1 MQKSVSFS
9 CPGCERGG
17 FRSLMEAQEHFEK
30 QSHSVRCTVCQ
41 KAFGSGMAVIQ
52 HYQKHVKAR
61 EAPINT
67 KKPIQKR
74 KAFNQHS
81 AGPAIASPS
90 PPGNGQMYFQET
102 LLTAVGNTMHFRE
115 ERDPIN
121 LPFSLPWIIS
131 DGTAA
136 NGNSWLGINFDT
148 NTHPVVLHPLEQC
161 LILRYLRSKCHSESR
176 LRREGYILGPI
187 TVRNKHFPRKG
198 SIPTYQFRETPSAEQ
213 PGLKRHAIALD
224 CEMIGV
230 KGNRQTLAF
239 ISAIDFL
246 TGDVLIDRYV
256 APSEE
261 VIDWRS
267 KITGIT
273 QDVMTS
279 ATISGAAFRDWR
291 EARENLWK
299 FADTSTVFVGQSL
312 NYDLEVLGICHNK
325 VVDSAILTAEAVFP
339 STGITESLPRA
350 WSLKAVAKTLLDL
363 EIQSGDRAHS
373 ALEDAYAVRD
383 VIIFCIRNPEQLKSW
398 AELRQKE
405 EGQKGKKSRHK
416 NKPKRNPTTSQST
429 RDIQLST
436 QVLNNEFE
444 YDTHDDNDFCMS
456 EYARDAGWPDGWDPW
471 SD

>member
-9 CPGCERGG
+9 CPGCDREG
-17 FRSLMEAQEHFEK
+17 FRSLVEAQKHFEK

-61 EAPINT
+61 EAPTNT
-67 KKPIQKR
+67 KKPIQER
-74 KAFNQHS
+74 KACNQYS
-81 AGPAIASPS
+81 AGPTITSPS
-90 PPGNGQMYFQET
+90 PLGNGQMYFQET
-102 LLTAVGNTMHFRE
+102 LPTAVGNIMHFGE

-121 LPFSLPWIIS
+121 LPFQLPLIAPGVT
-131 DGTAA
+131 DA
-136 NGNSWLGINFDT
+136 NGIDF
-148 NTHPVVLHPLEQC
+148 NTYTHNVVLHPLEQC

-176 LRREGYILGPI
+176 LRREGYILGPV
-187 TVRNKHFPRKG
+187 TVRNKDLPRKG

-213 PGLKRHAIALD
+213 HGLKRHAIALD

-230 KGNRQTLAF
+230 KDNRQTLAF

-246 TGDVLIDRYV
+246 TGEVLISRYV

-279 ATISGAAFRDWR
+279 ATMSGAAFRDWR
-291 EARENLWK
+291 EARENLWQ
-299 FADTSTVFVGQSL
+299 FADSSTVFVGQSL

-325 VVDSAILTAEAVFP
+325 IVDSAILTAEAVFP
-339 STGITESLPRA
+339 ATGPTESLPRA
-350 WSLKAVAKTLLDL
+350 WSLKAVAKSLLDL

-373 ALEDAYAVRD
+373 ALEDTYAVRD

-398 AELRQKE
+398 AELRQTE
-405 EGQKGKKSRHK
+405 EGQKGKKSRRK
-416 NKPKRNPTTSQST
+416 SKAKRHPTTSST
-429 RDIQLST
+429 QDIQHKT
-436 QVLNNEFE
+436 RVLKNEFE
-444 YDTHDDNDFCMS
+444 HDIDDDDEFCLS
-456 EYARDAGWPDGWDPW
+456 EYARNAGWPDGWDPW

>member
-1 MQKSVSFS
+1 
-9 CPGCERGG
+9 
-17 FRSLMEAQEHFEK
+17 LD
-30 QSHSVRCTVCQ
+30 
-41 KAFGSGMAVIQ
+41 
-52 HYQKHVKAR
+52 
-61 EAPINT
+61 
-67 KKPIQKR
+67 
-74 KAFNQHS
+74 FN
-81 AGPAIASPS
+81 
-90 PPGNGQMYFQET
+90 
-102 LLTAVGNTMHFRE
+102 
-115 ERDPIN
+115 
-121 LPFSLPWIIS
+121 
-131 DGTAA
+131 
-136 NGNSWLGINFDT
+136 T
-148 NTHPVVLHPLEQC
+148 NTNVILHPLEQC
-161 LILRYLRSKCHSESR
+161 LILRYLRSNCHSESR
-176 LRREGYILGPI
+176 LRREGYILGPV
-187 TVRNKHFPRKG
+187 TVRNKDFPRKG

-230 KGNRQTLAF
+230 KDNRQTLAF
-239 ISAIDFL
+239 MSAIDFL
-246 TGDVLIDRYV
+246 TGDVLISRYV

-291 EARENLWK
+291 EARENLWQ

-325 VVDSAILTAEAVFP
+325 IVDSAILTAEAVFP
-339 STGITESLPRA
+339 ATSPTESLPRA

-398 AELRQKE
+398 AELRRKE
-405 EGQKGKKSRHK
+405 ERQKGKKSRHK
-416 NKPKRNPTTSQST
+416 SKAKRNLTTSST
-429 RDIQLST
+429 QDIQHKT
-436 QVLNNEFE
+436 RVLRNEFE
-444 YDTHDDNDFCMS
+444 YDIGDDDEFCLS
-456 EYARDAGWPDGWDPW
+456 EYARNAGWPDGWDPW

>member
-17 FRSLMEAQEHFEK
+17 FRSLVEAQKHFEE
-30 QSHSVRCTVCQ
+30 QSHSVRCIVCQ
-41 KAFGSGMAVIQ
+41 KAFGSGMSVIQ

-61 EAPINT
+61 EAPTNT
-67 KKPIQKR
+67 KKPIQER

-81 AGPAIASPS
+81 AGLTITSPS
-90 PPGNGQMYFQET
+90 PLGNGQI
-102 LLTAVGNTMHFRE
+102 LTGYPGNY
-115 ERDPIN
+115 
-121 LPFSLPWIIS
+121 
-131 DGTAA
+131 
-136 NGNSWLGINFDT
+136 WLEIDFNT
-148 NTHPVVLHPLEQC
+148 NTNVVLHPLEQC
-161 LILRYLRSKCHSESR
+161 LILRYLRSKCHSESH
-176 LRREGYILGPI
+176 LRREGYILGPV
-187 TVRNKHFPRKG
+187 TVRNKDFPRKG
-198 SIPTYQFRETPSAEQ
+198 SIPTYQFRETPSEEQ

-224 CEMIGV
+224 CEMVGV

-246 TGDVLIDRYV
+246 TGDVLISRYV

-279 ATISGAAFRDWR
+279 ATIAGAAFRDWR
-291 EARENLWK
+291 EARENLWQ

-325 VVDSAILTAEAVFP
+325 IVDSAILTAEAVFP
-339 STGITESLPRA
+339 ATGPTESLPRA

-398 AELRQKE
+398 AELRRKE
-405 EGQKGKKSRHK
+405 EGQKGKKSRRK
-416 NKPKRNPTTSQST
+416 SKAKRNPTMSST
-429 RDIQLST
+429 QDIQHKT
-436 QVLNNEFE
+436 RVLKNEFE
-444 YDTHDDNDFCMS
+444 YYIDDDDEFCLS